1 MDFLKL
7 MNWQVLTLRSKS
19 IWGKDGKIKPSVRK
33 RMVQNQLNHDE
44 LVKYLSYIYIDKK
57 YDQYELIGL
66 NNACQYNTTAV
77 YNRAD
82 NMLLQNLI
90 LYRNHEIVLTCSPY
104 IFYMIVDEFMSTF
117 EQTETG
123 D

>member
-1 MDFLKL
+1 MKH
-7 MNWQVLTLRSKS
+7 KS

-44 LVKYLSYIYIDKK
+44 LVKYLSCIYIDKK
-57 YDQYELIGL
+57 YEQYELIGL
-66 NNACQYNTTAV
+66 NNAYQYNTTAV

-82 NMLLQNLI
+82 NMLLQDLI
-90 LYRNHEIVLTCSPY
+90 LYRNHEIILTVSPY
-104 IFYMIVDEFMSTF
+104 IFYMIVDEFLSTF
-117 EQTETG
+117 EQTETE